1 MQSLVVGGTGVIG
14 RRLCQKLAEVSV
26 GTIATSRRLENT
38 PFHRGLRWR
47 ALDLATFTG
56 WEELLDGVSTVYHL
70 AWSTIPSSAG
80 LDPARDILENVVGSV
95 RLLEAA
101 RRYPG
106 IRIVFASS
114 GGAVYGVPEHLP
126 VSELHPTRPLSAYGI
141 SKLMVEHYMEK
152 FRRLYGVDGIALRIG
167 NCYGAG
173 QTELA
178 GLGAVTLFA
187 RAALR
192 GEPVKV
198 FGNGATVRDYVH
210 VDDVVSALIAAGRMH
225 NVSGPVNIASGT
237 GHSLSEVIAK
247 VEAVVGQRVVIE
259 PIAARPFDVP
269 ASVLDIRRAAE
280 RLGWAPVIDLDLGI
294 EMLVNELRTEADVQ
308 CGSPFS
314 SIATSPTTS
323 TALKAI
329 LAP

>member
-1 MQSLVVGGTGVIG
+1 MTSLVVGGAGVIG
-14 RRLCQKLAEVSV
+14 RRLCQKLAESSV
-26 GTIATSRRLENT
+26 GTIATTRRLEHA
-38 PFHRGLRWR
+38 PFHRGVRWR

-56 WEELLDGVSTVYHL
+56 WDDLLDGVSTVYHL

-95 RLLEAA
+95 RLMEAA

-114 GGAVYGVPEHLP
+114 GGAVYGAPEQLP
-126 VSELHPTRPLSAYGI
+126 VAEHHPAKPLSAYGI
-141 SKLMVEHYMEK
+141 SKLMVEHYLEK
-152 FRRLYGVDGIALRIG
+152 FRRLHGLDGIALRIG

-173 QTELA
+173 QTELG
-178 GLGAVTLFA
+178 GLGAVTLFT

-192 GEPVKV
+192 GEPVKL
-198 FGNGATVRDYVH
+198 FGNGSTVRDYVH
-210 VDDVVSALIAAGRMH
+210 VDDVVSALLAAGRMH
-225 NVSGPVNIASGT
+225 NVPGPVNIASGT
-237 GHSLSEVIAK
+237 GHSLSELIAK
-247 VEAVVGQRVVIE
+247 VEAAVGQRIIIE

-269 ASVLDIRRAAE
+269 ASVLDIRRASE

-308 CGSPFS
+308 CGSPFT
-314 SIATSPTTS
+314 SIATSPTIS
-323 TALKAI
+323 TAPKAT